1 MKKVALS
8 LLAFGLIGTAAFADG
23 PTVTIGDWA
32 RQITAVGSSSDGY
45 WINTGASWG
54 GAPRIVGLNIQAKTD
69 NAGFSITP
77 SADNGSFGLTDQN
90 KAWIKPI
97 DGLTVETGIDIET
110 DSWRGADGFGSW
122 NFLRFAKE
130 KGDNVTFS
138 RMGNNGSGYQTA
150 VNYNKDGIGFW
161 ADWYLGGTGSTISES
176 ASTTSASGYAYSLG
190 YNNPAGTSALGDPLQ
205 IGAAYTIT
213 GVGQIK
219 AQYLG
224 NNAHSEERGSVWGS
238 QVGKK
243 PFGEYQVAFN
253 LSAVKDLSAE
263 VAVQVPTASANAG
276 YTYQISAVAGYT
288 VDKSVFHLEVIDV
301 AYTDDQ
307 GVAGAGI
314 GGGIG
319 LDYDLGDSVGIS
331 TDVRL
336 NNSLANTSGAA
347 DDKKG
352 FGGFSLGVT
361 KGFSNGLIGIA
372 FEYAAGGAF
381 TFGATDSS
389 KANWAIPVRLEQWF

>member
-8 LLAFGLIGTAAFADG
+8 LLAFGLIGAGAFAQAAA
-23 PTVTIGDWA
+23 PTVTIGDWG

-77 SADNGSFGLTDQN
+77 SADNGAFGLTDQN

-161 ADWYLGGTGSTISES
+161 ADWYLGGTGGTAPADTNA
-176 ASTTSASGYAYSLG
+176 ASKQA
-190 YNNPAGTSALGDPLQ
+190 NPSGTSAVGDPLQ
-205 IGAAYTIT
+205 IGAAYTIA
-213 GVGQIK
+213 GIGQIK

-238 QVGKK
+238 TGSGK
-243 PFGEYQVAFN
+243 PYGEYQVAFN
-253 LSAVKDLSAE
+253 LSAVKDVSAE
-263 VAVQVPTASANAG
+263 LAVQVPTAAAEAS
-276 YTYQISAVAGYT
+276 YTYQISAVAGVT
-288 VDKSVFHLEVIDV
+288 LDKAVFHLEVIDV
-301 AYTDDQ
+301 AYTDDN
-307 GVAGAGI
+307 GGTAGAGI

-331 TDVRL
+331 TDLRL

-352 FGGFSLGVT
+352 FAGFSLGIT

-381 TFGATDSS
+381 SFGATDSS